1 MAMTQAPSDLDL
13 LKRIAASDAAA
24 LQALFGRH
32 NVRIFRFI
40 TRLVKNES
48 VAEELTNEVF
58 IDVWRNAGKFESR
71 SAATTW
77 LFAIARNKAISSL
90 RKRKDEELDDA
101 MAEEI
106 PDTDDTPEVA
116 AQKQD
121 KRSILRDCLAQLS
134 EEHREVIDL
143 VYYHEKSVREVSEI
157 TDTPEA
163 TVKTRMF
170 YARKALS
177 ALLLEAGIERG
188 WP

>member
-1 MAMTQAPSDLDL
+1 MEQASSDLDL
-13 LKRIAASDAAA
+13 LKRIAAGDANG
-24 LQALFGRH
+24 LQSLFGRH

-40 TRLVKNES
+40 VRLVGNEA

-58 IDVWRNAGKFESR
+58 IDVWKNAGKFEGR

-77 LFAIARNKAISSL
+77 LYAIARNKAISSL
-90 RKRKDEELDDA
+90 RRRKDEELDDA
-101 MAEEI
+101 MAEAI
-106 PDTDDTPEVA
+106 PDTQDTPEVA
-116 AQKQD
+116 IQKTD
-121 KRSILRDCLAQLS
+121 KSSALRQCLAQLS
-134 EEHREVIDL
+134 PEHREVIDL

-177 ALLLEAGIERG
+177 ELLLEAGIERG